1 MAKPGPISA
10 KPLSVLLSDVFSDA
24 YAKQGFAARELVTRW
39 ADIAGP
45 EVAAHSEPLKIQWPR
60 PIEGQPQEPAT
71 LVLRVEGPMAL
82 EIQHASDVILQRVN
96 RFFGWSAVGR
106 LALRQAPLSR
116 RDRPKASRAPD
127 PKAVAEVA
135 EIPVLGGGRAIA
147 GRAGPAWRLDQA
159 KLSLPRAAG
168 IEACHCHNCRF
179 KLANTPLLWV
189 HWACTRQSGS
199 KPLIITRRAF
209 TAALSLTGLS
219 LLAGLSPLRLIAD
232 AMAQSAS
239 DVAKPV
245 SLPDMALG
253 PANASVTITEYASM
267 TCPHCAAF
275 NETVFPK
282 IKSEYIDTG
291 KIRYVFREFPLDI
304 KAAAG
309 SMLSRCIAKD
319 DSGKYFAV
327 TDMLFRQQNDW
338 VMKNTTE
345 TLTRIGKQAGLSQQ
359 AVEDC
364 LKDQALLD
372 KIAADQKYAAEV
384 LKVNSTPTFFVNGE
398 KIKGETS
405 FEEFDKRIKSLL
417 KS

>member
-1 MAKPGPISA
+1 
-10 KPLSVLLSDVFSDA
+10 
-24 YAKQGFAARELVTRW
+24 
-39 ADIAGP
+39 
-45 EVAAHSEPLKIQWPR
+45 
-60 PIEGQPQEPAT
+60 
-71 LVLRVEGPMAL
+71 
-82 EIQHASDVILQRVN
+82 
-96 RFFGWSAVGR
+96 
-106 LALRQAPLSR
+106 
-116 RDRPKASRAPD
+116 
-127 PKAVAEVA
+127 
-135 EIPVLGGGRAIA
+135 
-147 GRAGPAWRLDQA
+147 
-159 KLSLPRAAG
+159 
-168 IEACHCHNCRF
+168 
-179 KLANTPLLWV
+179 
-189 HWACTRQSGS
+189 
-199 KPLIITRRAF
+199 LIITRRTF
-209 TAALSLTGLS
+209 TAALSLTGLAA
-219 LLAGLSPLRLIAD
+219 LARLSPLRLIAD
-232 AMAQSAS
+232 AMAQGAS

-253 PANASVTITEYASM
+253 PANATVTITEYASM
-267 TCPHCAAF
+267 TCPHCATF

-291 KIRYVFREFPLDI
+291 KVRYVFREFPLDI

-309 SMLSRCIAKD
+309 SMLSRCIAKED
-319 DSGKYFAV
+319 GAKYFAV
-327 TDMLFRQQNDW
+327 TDMLFKQQNDW

-384 LKVNSTPTFFVNGE
+384 LKVDSTPTFFLNGE